1 MLGPSK
7 EAEEFAKFDLT
18 DFEHYLRSNTNMRD
32 DRTRKYCVLN
42 LKRFLHLLVIPDGS
56 DPIGLLCSIHI
67 NGVMAKVA
75 ETPLM
80 DHRYTWAR
88 SMFASIENWTK
99 FCIMTCNR
107 RRFMEAKA
115 LLQGFIDETLIGLT
129 KQGMQYRKTA
139 DQGKRLRDSD
149 THTQTHTHKHTQTHT
164 STHKQTQT
172 DTNTHKHTQTDTQ
185 THKQKK
191 KNTNTHTHTYHTH
204 THTHPKNRTKQCN
217 TNFT

>member
-1 MLGPSK
+1 
-7 EAEEFAKFDLT
+7 
-18 DFEHYLRSNTNMRD
+18 
-32 DRTRKYCVLN
+32 

-56 DPIGLLCSIHI
+56 DPIGLLCSIHR

-88 SMFASIENWTK
+88 SMIASIDHWTK

-107 RRFMEAKA
+107 HRFMEAKA

-172 DTNTHKHTQTDTQ
+172 DTNTHKHTQTDTHR
-185 THKQKK
+185 HKQ
-191 KNTNTHTHTYHTH
+191 TQTHTH
-204 THTHPKNRTKQCN
+204 THTHTHTNTHKHTQTHTQTHKQPYAHRPNKSTLVVIFPFWPREPPEPLALTC
-217 TNFT
+217 